1 MIILIITQKR
11 NTLYPINKKIIT
23 YHIFCA
29 IKTNYNN
36 ESVKK
41 HIYIYI
47 YIILFNTFYRMG
59 GWVVSK
65 LLAGHGP
72 TLGGGSW
79 GC

>member
-11 NTLYPINKKIIT
+11 NTLHPINKKITT

-36 ESVKK
+36 ESIKK
-41 HIYIYI
+41 NIYIYI
-47 YIILFNTFYRMG
+47 YIILFNTFHRTG
-59 GWVVSK
+59 GRLVSK
-65 LLAGHGP
+65 LLAGYGP

-79 GC
+79 EC

>member
-1 MIILIITQKR
+1 MIILLITQKR

-36 ESVKK
+36 ESV
-41 HIYIYI
+41 
-47 YIILFNTFYRMG
+47 ILFNTFYRMG
-59 GWVVSK
+59 GWLVSK

>member
-36 ESVKK
+36 ESIKK
-41 HIYIYI
+41 NIYIYI
-47 YIILFNTFYRMG
+47 YIILSNTFYRMG
-59 GWVVSK
+59 GRLVSK

-72 TLGGGSW
+72 TLGVGRW
-79 GC
+79 EC